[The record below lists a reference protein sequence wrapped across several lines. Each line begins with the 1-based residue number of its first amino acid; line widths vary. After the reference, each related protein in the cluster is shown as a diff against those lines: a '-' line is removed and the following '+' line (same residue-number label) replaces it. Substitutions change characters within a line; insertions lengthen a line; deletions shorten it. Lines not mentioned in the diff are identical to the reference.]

1 MSRGRHGASPEGGHA
16 GGIFRSAAPGTT
28 VSLGRPA
35 GTAVPPEGRL
45 LSGVAEEPGGL
56 RPPVGDQGLGRGQ
69 LQFELVVIVA
79 GTFGEHARGPADRGL
94 ERLHAA
100 AAAQNR
106 AGSVI
111 ETQALRALA
120 LAASGEE
127 AGAVDVLAGCSPSL
141 ARRAMPECSPT
152 RVRRWARCWADW
164 SRPRRQY
171 RPPRA
176 ACLHPVWPGS
186 CGSSARSLL
195 GPDSCRHAM
204 AAPGLVEQLTARE
217 LEILVLLAARMP
229 NPRIAQELVVSLDTV
244 KKHVSHLLGKLGA
257 ANAPR
262 PPPGPAARPDPLTG
276 RPRPR
281 AALSCHVPPGNVPP
295 LSTPPGDALPWL
307 WFLPCSVTAPHRRV
321 GTGPSGETLMSQARS
336 VTPRTVSRSSPA
348 RSSCW
353 AATRPSPPP
362 CSPSP
367 PSNSPY
373 RPSCR
378 PEGSGCSAPL
388 LRTGPSQRRL
398 VPPRFQVLPAKT
410 SC

>member
-1 MSRGRHGASPEGGHA
+1 MLARVVLAQD
-16 GGIFRSAAPGTT
+16 
-28 VSLGRPA
+28 RPA
-35 GTAVPPEGRL
+35 QAVAL
-45 LSGVAEEPGGL
+45 
-56 RPPVGDQGLGRGQ
+56 
-69 LQFELVVIVA
+69 
-79 GTFGEHARGPADRGL
+79 L
-94 ERLHAA
+94 ERPHAA

-127 AGAVDVLAGCSPSL
+127 AGAVDVFGRGAHPRLPAGLCPSVRRRGSAGGRAAGPTGRGPEDSTGRRARRLSTLSGPALAGLRPGADRPGAGDPST
-141 ARRAMPECSPT
+141 ASGAHAQP
-152 RVRRWARCWADW
+152 AD
-164 SRPRRQY
+164 RPRAGGQ
-171 RPPRA
+171 PRY
-176 ACLHPVWPGS
+176 G
-186 CGSSARSLL
+186 
-195 GPDSCRHAM
+195 
-204 AAPGLVEQLTARE
+204 Q
-217 LEILVLLAARMP
+217 
-229 NPRIAQELVVSLDTV
+229 
-244 KKHVSHLLGKLGA
+244 KHVSHLLGKLGA

-262 PPPGPAARPDPLTG
+262 PSPGPAARPDPLTG
-276 RPRPR
+276 RPSR
-281 AALSCHVPPGNVPP
+281 AALSCHVPPGNIPP

-373 RPSCR
+373 RPNCR